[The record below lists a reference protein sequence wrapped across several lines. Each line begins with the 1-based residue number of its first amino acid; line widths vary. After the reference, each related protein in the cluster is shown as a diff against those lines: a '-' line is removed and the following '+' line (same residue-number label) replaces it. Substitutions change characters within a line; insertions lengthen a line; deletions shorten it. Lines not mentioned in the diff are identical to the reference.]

1 MWKSVLIAAALTGGC
16 GVMSPPNELASAARA
31 GRLEQIDALIRRG
44 ADINQPSGVNGW
56 TPVVHAIHKG
66 QIGALRRLVDL
77 GASLDGEVGRRA
89 LMMAGG
95 YGEGPTVRFLL
106 AHGVTP
112 RADGDGGR
120 QVMIAAVHGAW
131 DIDDRWRGCGP
142 HTDVVRTLLAR
153 DSTVSLGR
161 GEEARAARAWARDK
175 GCNEML
181 RLVGE

>member
-95 YGEGPTVRFLL
+95 YGEEPTVRFLL

-112 RADGDGGR
+112 RADGDGG
-120 QVMIAAVHGAW
+120 AG
-131 DIDDRWRGCGP
+131 DDRCRARRLGHRLPLAWLRSAHRRGP
-142 HTDVVRTLLAR
+142 RT
-153 DSTVSLGR
+153 G
-161 GEEARAARAWARDK
+161 G
-175 GCNEML
+175 
-181 RLVGE
+181 